1 MVEFLEYRAGQL
13 VEFVA
18 HTMRRSIGTLVGR
31 DKDHGPEVGM
41 KLLGHRELSTFVR
54 HYMERDKTVTN
65 VTAKSAQFGRPTA

>member
-1 MVEFLEYRAGQL
+1 
-13 VEFVA
+13 
-18 HTMRRSIGTLVGR
+18 
-31 DKDHGPEVGM
+31 M